1 MPDEVAQPLGSVFR
15 EGRFEDE
22 GESGDR
28 SFAGRGIALRGSE
41 AVRKMDLCPSCG
53 QPFFICVFAHISRVT
68 RNTSYVGGGGIT
80 YPKCVAAAVWGPVRA
95 IWPGVVRGVGER
107 GEYGQKY

>member
-1 MPDEVAQPLGSVFR
+1 MKIRRGTRHCVPDEVAQPLGSVFR

-41 AVRKMDLCPSCG
+41 AVRKMGLCPFYG
-53 QPFFICVFAHISRVT
+53 QPFFAFRVRAMSGST
-68 RNTSYVGGGGIT
+68 LGGLWEEVYRIREI
-80 YPKCVAAAVWGPVRA
+80 KCAAVEAGDP
-95 IWPGVVRGVGER
+95 
-107 GEYGQKY
+107 